1 MKNKNTAFFYGG
13 IAFFL
18 LLTLLFAPVTSFL
31 IQLLLLVLSV
41 LMSYNAYNMYK
52 RAIFIQPDSSF
63 DDTVVVP
70 YINLKLHTVPK
81 EKGGITLW
89 RFILFYY

>member
-31 IQLLLLVLSV
+31 IQLLLLILSI
-41 LMSYNAYNMYK
+41 LMSYNAYIMYK
-52 RAIFIQPDSSF
+52 RAISYTP
-63 DDTVVVP
+63 
-70 YINLKLHTVPK
+70 
-81 EKGGITLW
+81 
-89 RFILFYY
+89 